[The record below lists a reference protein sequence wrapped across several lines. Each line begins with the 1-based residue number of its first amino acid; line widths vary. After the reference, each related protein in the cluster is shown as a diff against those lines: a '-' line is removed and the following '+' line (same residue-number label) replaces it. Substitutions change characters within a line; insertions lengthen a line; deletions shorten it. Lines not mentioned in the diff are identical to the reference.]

1 MSYLGYVAEN
11 PSFANLALLCL
22 STAFQLVR
30 IGEEERLLRSDTFVR
45 PLSLVRATQ
54 AHSARLLSVRTD

>member
-30 IGEEERLLRSDTFVR
+30 ITEEERLLGSDLSYERYRS
-45 PLSLVRATQ
+45 
-54 AHSARLLSVRTD
+54 SVRRKLIPLVY